1 MNKSEETS
9 VRPCEF
15 LKTQLQSKHV
25 FACKINSVES
35 EEKIKSSS
43 THTQYT
49 KKLNICSIL
58 RILNYNLAQY
68 KKNKVDMLSY

>member
-25 FACKINSVES
+25 FAFEINSVES
-35 EEKIKSSS
+35 EEKKNEQHRHTIYEE
-43 THTQYT
+43 TQY
-49 KKLNICSIL
+49 LFYIAHS
-58 RILNYNLAQY
+58 
-68 KKNKVDMLSY
+68 